1 VESAEISAPRAEC
14 SGFVNYETVNP
25 FIAAFQVFWL
35 RVFPILM
42 PPLRERRKDIP
53 QLVRYFVQKFA
64 RRMNKQI
71 ETITSDT
78 MKALMNW
85 HWPANV
91 RELENLIE
99 RSVILTQ
106 GTVLRPP
113 LAELRTGAETSRE
126 VATLEAAERE
136 HIARVL
142 RDTRGIIPGV
152 LGAAARFGLKRT
164 ALQSKM
170 QKLGISRQ
178 EFTH

>member
-1 VESAEISAPRAEC
+1 MRLLTRLLQRFKC
-14 SGFVNYETVNP
+14 SGCEF
-25 FIAAFQVFWL
+25 
-35 RVFPILM
+35 FPSSCL
-42 PPLRERRKDIP
+42 PYAKDGKIF

-113 LAELRTGAETSRE
+113 LAELRTDAETSRE

-164 ALQSKM
+164 TLQSKM
-170 QKLGISRQ
+170 
-178 EFTH
+178 

>member
-1 VESAEISAPRAEC
+1 VLRLTCFPNRAPFTTIIR
-14 SGFVNYETVNP
+14 
-25 FIAAFQVFWL
+25 
-35 RVFPILM
+35 
-42 PPLRERRKDIP
+42 REGGSI
-53 QLVRYFVQKFA
+53 RYFVQKFA

-85 HWPANV
+85 HWPGNV

-99 RSVILTQ
+99 RPVILTQ

-113 LAELRTGAETSRE
+113 LAELRTDAETSRE

-142 RDTRGIIPGV
+142 RDTRELFQACTERQPGSV
-152 LGAAARFGLKRT
+152 
-164 ALQSKM
+164 
-170 QKLGISRQ
+170 
-178 EFTH
+178 